1 MKRLL
6 STDFVKDKNLNQ
18 SLNFV
23 ILGICFGVV
32 FLNVTVGTPIAGLAK
47 ELKFGDLLYG
57 IMLAMPV
64 LGGTVQIFASFI
76 LEKTKKRKKLFLL
89 SGFINRILWIFVAIL
104 PLLISNRTLLFYLI
118 VAVLIFSSIG
128 GAFLNV
134 TFMSWMGDLVPLDIR
149 GRFFSHRS
157 MLSTIVSFISGL
169 AIGKFLDTIPG
180 ILGFSIIFGIATL
193 FGLLDIACYL
203 KVHDPPMKNDIEI
216 QESFLNISKKVLS
229 HPAFS
234 KYLIFAV
241 VWSFSL
247 NIAAPYFN
255 LYMIKYLRMSYFEI
269 ALYAQLVSNLA
280 TVVFVR
286 IWGRMIDRF
295 GNKPVALICTT
306 TVSFLPILWCFTT
319 PQSWLFLVILI
330 QFLAGLF
337 WPGVD
342 LSYNNFA
349 LRLSPDENRSM
360 YIAVLNL
367 FVGVIGNAIAYI
379 FGGYIIENISP
390 LISSFLENTVH
401 FHLADYHYLFI
412 FSAILRFVSSR
423 IFLPKIKE
431 EGAYSINELKGVLI
445 RRRGSRLIP

>member
-1 MKRLL
+1 MKKLL
-6 STDFVKDKNLNQ
+6 ATEFVRDKDLNQ
-18 SLNFV
+18 SLNFI

-32 FLNVTVGTPIAGLAK
+32 FFNVTTGTPIAGLAK

-64 LGGTVQIFASFI
+64 LGGTVQIFASFV
-76 LEKTKKRKKLFLL
+76 LEKSKRRKRLFLL

-104 PLLISNRTLLFYLI
+104 PLLISNRIILFYLI
-118 VAVLIFSSIG
+118 VSVLIFSSIG

-134 TFMSWMGDLVPLDIR
+134 TFMSWMGDLVPIDIR

-157 MLSTIVSFISGL
+157 MLSTIVSFTSGL
-169 AIGKFLDTIPG
+169 VIGKFLDTVPG
-180 ILGFSIIFGIATL
+180 VLGFSIVFGIATL
-193 FGLLDIACYL
+193 FGILDISCYL
-203 KVHDPPMKNDIEI
+203 KVYDPPMKANTEVKENLSDI
-216 QESFLNISKKVLS
+216 FKKVLT
-229 HPAFS
+229 HHYFS
-234 KYLIFAV
+234 KYLLFSVI
-241 VWSFSL
+241 WSFSL
-247 NIAAPYFN
+247 NIVVPYFN

-280 TVVFVR
+280 TVIFVR
-286 IWGRMIDRF
+286 VWGRMIDRF

-306 TVSFLPILWCFTT
+306 TVSFLPLLWCFTT
-319 PQSWLFLVILI
+319 PQRWLFLIILI

-342 LSYNNFA
+342 LTYNNFA
-349 LRLSPDENRSM
+349 LSLSPDENRSM

-367 FVGVIGNAIAYI
+367 LVGVIGNAMAYI
-379 FGGYIIENISP
+379 TGGYFIENISP
-390 LISSFLENTVH
+390 LISSLLENTIH

-412 FSAILRFVSSR
+412 LSSILRFLSSR

-431 EGAYSINELKGVLI
+431 EGAS
-445 RRRGSRLIP
+445 